1 MGKSPKRTSKAH
13 REAGTA
19 THIKDETG
27 TYKPTENELKR
38 REEKKGGGSFK
49 EPSDI
54 VTKDDIKELKKEYEK
69 EGSSIVEHDLNP
81 NSSFYITYKTSDGKY
96 MNKEY
101 DYTSGG
107 KYEVSSKTDLTK
119 EFKGKPEP
127 KKETKKNL
135 YGLI

>member
-1 MGKSPKRTSKAH
+1 MGKKTSSAH
-13 REAGTA
+13 RESQ
-19 THIKDETG
+19 THYKDKDG
-27 TYKPTENELKR
+27 TYRPTGNELKR
-38 REEKKGGGSFK
+38 REEKKGGGFK

-54 VTKDDIKELKKEYEK
+54 VTKDDIKELRKEHEK
-69 EGSSIVEHDLNP
+69 EGSNIVEHDLSP
-81 NSSFYITYKTSDGKY
+81 GSSFYVTYKTSDGKY

-101 DYTSGG
+101 DYTSSG